1 MDIKVVHSKSQKKI
15 IFAEANGD
23 FVNFIFS
30 FLSTP
35 LVSIVKLLG
44 ANSFA
49 GCVGNLYKSVEYLDP
64 KSVLLNPH
72 RVFKSISGFEKKVE
86 GGMFSKSRELIH
98 DAKVLSEL
106 DPPNR
111 SKERV
116 VGFVKRA
123 ALFGVEDDLTVKP
136 LSATSCLSYFK
147 ESSIPLDDLEAK
159 VISIGE
165 VEVRQLLCITEIC
178 LLFYFL
184 LF

>member
-1 MDIKVVHSKSQKKI
+1 
-15 IFAEANGD
+15 
-23 FVNFIFS
+23 
-30 FLSTP
+30 
-35 LVSIVKLLG
+35 
-44 ANSFA
+44 
-49 GCVGNLYKSVEYLDP
+49 
-64 KSVLLNPH
+64 
-72 RVFKSISGFEKKVE
+72 
-86 GGMFSKSRELIH
+86 
-98 DAKVLSEL
+98 
-106 DPPNR
+106 
-111 SKERV
+111 
-116 VGFVKRA
+116 VKRA

>member
-1 MDIKVVHSKSQKKI
+1 
-15 IFAEANGD
+15 
-23 FVNFIFS
+23 
-30 FLSTP
+30 
-35 LVSIVKLLG
+35 LG

-64 KSVLLNPH
+64 KSVLLNPGIAPLFGCPYQPLNIPHLEPPPTTYYYGTVTPH

>member
-64 KSVLLNPH
+64 KSVLLNPG
-72 RVFKSISGFEKKVE
+72 I
-86 GGMFSKSRELIH
+86 
-98 DAKVLSEL
+98 A
-106 DPPNR
+106 P
-111 SKERV
+111 
-116 VGFVKRA
+116 
-123 ALFGVEDDLTVKP
+123 LFGCP
-136 LSATSCLSYFK
+136 NHSHR
-147 ESSIPLDDLEAK
+147 I
-159 VISIGE
+159 
-165 VEVRQLLCITEIC
+165 R
-178 LLFYFL
+178 
-184 LF
+184 